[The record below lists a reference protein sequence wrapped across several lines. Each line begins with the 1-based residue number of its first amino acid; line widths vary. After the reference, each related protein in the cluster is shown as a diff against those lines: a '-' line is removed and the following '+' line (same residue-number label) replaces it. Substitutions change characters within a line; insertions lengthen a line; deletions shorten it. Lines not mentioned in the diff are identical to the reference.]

1 MIASTDPDFTTVVVG
16 VLGGLS
22 FFLFGIG
29 QMSDALRV
37 IAGGR
42 MRDLLGRLTRNRV
55 TAAVTGA
62 VVTAVIQSSSVTT
75 VLLVGFIS
83 AGLMT
88 LSQSVG
94 VILGA
99 NIGSTFTA
107 QIIAFK
113 VTQYALP
120 LVTIGFGFLF
130 FGRDDRWHRAGSLIM
145 GFGMLFFGMEMMGG
159 ATAELRSYPPFIDA
173 MREIA
178 NPFLAIGIGAI
189 FTALIQSSA
198 ATAGIVIVLASQGLI
213 SLEAGIAIVIGSN
226 IGTCATAI
234 LAALG
239 KQREAMRAALVHV
252 IFNVFGALIWMG
264 LIGVLADLVSAISP
278 THADLTGTARLAA
291 ETPRQIANAHT
302 VFNVVNTL
310 LFLPFTVPL
319 ARLVQWML
327 PEKPEEVEESR
338 ARYLGEVYLDTPALA
353 IERIRLEIG
362 RLGETLVD
370 IVGSREPLRSEPATT
385 RLADA
390 DRLADEIL
398 AYARRLGSR
407 RVPRND
413 AWHLEHLLTSLTYL
427 QSIADTLRYNAR
439 ELSVQLEAEGV
450 QPSPE
455 TRARFGVFIDRVTE
469 AVRHAVK
476 AVGDLDLDAA
486 ERVVRMKKEIVGL
499 ADRLAQHLGQRLM
512 ADGPARL
519 ATYRIEAQAIEVYK
533 RIYYLA
539 KRIARTVAEDVE
551 ELEVPSVGEGA
562 EGGQIP

>member
-1 MIASTDPDFTTVVVG
+1 MIASASPDFVTVTVG

-29 QMSDALRV
+29 QMSEALRV
-37 IAGGR
+37 MAGGR
-42 MRDLLGRLTRNRV
+42 LRDLLGRLTKNRV
-55 TAAVTGA
+55 TAAATGA
-62 VVTAVIQSSSVTT
+62 VVTAIIQSSSVTT

-120 LVTIGFGFLF
+120 LVILGFGFLF
-130 FGRDDRWHRAGSLIM
+130 FGRDERWQRAGSLIM

-173 MREIA
+173 MREID
-178 NPFLAIGIGAI
+178 NPVLAIGIGAF
-189 FTALIQSSA
+189 FTAVIQSSA
-198 ATAGIVIVLASQGLI
+198 ATAGIVIVLASQGLL
-213 SLEAGIAIVIGSN
+213 SLDAGIAVVIGSN

-252 IFNVFGALIWMG
+252 IFNVFGALIWVG
-264 LIGVLADLVSAISP
+264 LIGVLADLVRVISP
-278 THADLTGTARLAA
+278 AHAELHGTARLAA

-302 VFNVVNTL
+302 IFNVLNML

-319 ARLVQWML
+319 ALLVQRIF
-327 PEKPEEVEESR
+327 PEREEEVEE
-338 ARYLGEVYLDTPALA
+338 AKAKYLDDVYLGTPALA
-353 IERIRLEIG
+353 IERIRLETG
-362 RLGETLVD
+362 RLGETLADV
-370 IVGSREPLRSEPATT
+370 VGSREPLRSEAVTK

-390 DRLADEIL
+390 DCLAGEIME
-398 AYARRLGSR
+398 YARRLGAR
-407 RVPRND
+407 RLPRSD
-413 AWHLEHLLTSLTYL
+413 VWHLEHLLTSLTYL

-439 ELSVQLEAEGV
+439 ELSVQLETERV
-450 QPSPE
+450 QPSRE
-455 TRARFGVFIDRVTE
+455 TRAMFAKLIDRVTD
-469 AVRHAVK
+469 AVRQSVR

-486 ERVVRMKKEIVGL
+486 ANVIRMKRRIVKLG
-499 ADRLAQHLGQRLM
+499 DRLAWHLGQRLM
-512 ADGPARL
+512 TDDPDRL
-519 ATYRIEAQAIEVYK
+519 STYRIEAQAIEVYK
-533 RIYYLA
+533 RIYYFA

-551 ELEVPSVGEGA
+551 ELEVPSVGDD
-562 EGGQIP
+562 P